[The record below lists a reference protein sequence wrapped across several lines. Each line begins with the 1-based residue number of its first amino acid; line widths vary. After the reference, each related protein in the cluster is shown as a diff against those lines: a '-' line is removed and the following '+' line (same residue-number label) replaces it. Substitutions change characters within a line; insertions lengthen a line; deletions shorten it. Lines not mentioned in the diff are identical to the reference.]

1 VNNAACGGHTS
12 CTMAAGDAA
21 AVYMPMSVES
31 VVAYLGTIL
40 AGCAAVTIA
49 DSFAPREIAARLRIA
64 RCKAIFTQVAAFI
77 VRCAL
82 NV

>member
-1 VNNAACGGHTS
+1 
-12 CTMAAGDAA
+12 
-21 AVYMPMSVES
+21 MPMSVAS

-64 RCKAIFTQVAAFI
+64 RCRAIFTQVAAFV
-77 VRCAL
+77 VRCVL
-82 NV
+82 SV